1 MNTHTPSQIL
11 RLLLFRSV
19 AMFAVLAIALWVYL
33 PSATAIQR
41 QGLFYLCGLAVIFSA
56 TQGIII
62 WRKMSLTAQLLC
74 QFGMDALLISLLVF
88 VTGGFHSPFVL
99 LFGLVIV
106 ANGIHAHSLSVAVVS
121 VAACIG
127 YLVAVHTYSWV
138 HHEVLPEEA
147 TLQLLLQVSIL
158 LLVGGIM
165 AALARRHV
173 GLTRES
179 DRVVRQHENLQRMH
193 HQVMSSMSE
202 GMIVLDRFFNIQDY
216 NEAAHQLLQTREV
229 IGQSVFSVSILPAA
243 LLNFFQQGK
252 DLKFQCEWLQDE
264 RTYLVQAGRLPE
276 NGNLACWL
284 LTFVDVSDMKSLEKQ
299 LMEHNKLA
307 AMGRMAAM
315 LAHELRNPMHTM
327 SHAVDLLDK
336 VSAPQQQQIQ
346 RIVHEEILRLNRLIS
361 DMLNYTRPL
370 EPKPE
375 PCTPAAIIAASLAQ
389 EDVNAHHQV
398 TVDCSVNSMQEDPN
412 HLRLV
417 FDNLLR
423 NALQASPE
431 PATVTIHCYA
441 CSDHEGWRV
450 QVVDH
455 GAGIPESIRATVFEP
470 FASESSGGTGLGLAT
485 VWQVC
490 RANQWQLRHHR
501 QDDCTFFTIEHSPD
515 HAEQGEGFILT
526 TEVPV
531 MSHG

>member
-1 MNTHTPSQIL
+1 MNTHTPSQML
-11 RLLLFRSV
+11 RLLLFRSI

-33 PSATAIQR
+33 SSATSIQR
-41 QGLFYLCGLAVIFSA
+41 QGLFYLCALAATFSI

-62 WRKMSLTAQLLC
+62 WRKMSLTVQLLC
-74 QFGMDALLISLLVF
+74 QFGMDVLLVSLLVF

-106 ANGIHAHSLSVAVVS
+106 ANGIHAHSLSVLLVCI
-121 VAACIG
+121 AACIG
-127 YLVAVHTYSWV
+127 YLLAVYTYGWV
-138 HHEVLPEEA
+138 HKEVLPEEA

-216 NEAAHQLLQTREV
+216 NEAAHHLLQAREA

-243 LLNFFQQGK
+243 LLDFLHQGR
-252 DLKFQCEWLQDE
+252 DGKFQCEWQHEDQ
-264 RTYLVQAGRLPE
+264 TYLVQASRLPE

-284 LTFVDVSDMKSLEKQ
+284 LSIVNVSEMKSLEKQ

-327 SHAVDLLDK
+327 SHAIDLLDK
-336 VSAPQQQQIQ
+336 VAAPQQQQIQ
-346 RIVHEEILRLNRLIS
+346 RIVHEEIIRLNRLIS

-370 EPKPE
+370 QPKPE
-375 PCTPAAIIAASLAQ
+375 SCDPTAIIAASLAQ
-389 EDVNAHHQV
+389 EDAGGHQQV
-398 TVDCSVNSMQEDPN
+398 IVDCSVHNMQEDPD

-423 NALQASPE
+423 NALQASPT
-431 PATVTIHCYA
+431 PSSVSIRCHA
-441 CSDHEGWRV
+441 CADGNGWRA
-450 QVVDH
+450 QVIDH
-455 GAGIPESIRATVFEP
+455 GTGIPESIRDTIFEP
-470 FASESSGGTGLGLAT
+470 FTSQSNGGTGLGLAT

-490 RANQWQLRHHR
+490 RANQWHIRHHR
-501 QDDCTFFTIEHSPD
+501 QDDCTFFTIEHCPNQIEN
-515 HAEQGEGFILT
+515 EQGFIFT

-531 MSHG
+531 MPHG

>member
-1 MNTHTPSQIL
+1 MDV
-11 RLLLFRSV
+11 LLV
-19 AMFAVLAIALWVYL
+19 
-33 PSATAIQR
+33 
-41 QGLFYLCGLAVIFSA
+41 
-56 TQGIII
+56 
-62 WRKMSLTAQLLC
+62 
-74 QFGMDALLISLLVF
+74 SLLVF

-106 ANGIHAHSLSVAVVS
+106 ANGIHAHSLSAVLVC

-127 YLVAVHTYSWV
+127 YLVAVYTYGWV
-138 HHEVLPEEA
+138 HQEALPEEA

-179 DRVVRQHENLQRMH
+179 DRVVRQHKNLQRMH

-202 GMIVLDRFFNIQDY
+202 GMIVLDRYFNIQDY
-216 NEAAHQLLQTREV
+216 NEAAHHLLQGREV
-229 IGQSVFSVSILPAA
+229 IGQSVFSVSILPAS
-243 LLNFFQQGK
+243 LLAFLQQGR
-252 DLKFQCEWLQDE
+252 DVKFQCEWQQEEDA
-264 RTYLVQAGRLPE
+264 YLVQVSRLPE

-284 LTFVDVSDMKSLEKQ
+284 LSFVNVSEMKSLEKQ

-327 SHAVDLLDK
+327 SHAIDLLDK

-346 RIVHEEILRLNRLIS
+346 RIVHEEIIRLNRLIS

-370 EPKPE
+370 QPKPE
-375 PCTPAAIIAASLAQ
+375 SCAPSVIIAASLAQ
-389 EDVNAHHQV
+389 EDTGGHHQV
-398 TVDCSVNSMQEDPN
+398 TVDCSVHSMQEDPD

-431 PATVTIHCYA
+431 PATVTIRCYA
-441 CSDHEGWRV
+441 CSDGDGWRV
-450 QVVDH
+450 QVIDH
-455 GAGIPESIRATVFEP
+455 GSGIPESIRDTVFEP
-470 FASESSGGTGLGLAT
+470 FTSQTTGGTGLGLAT

-490 RANQWQLRHHR
+490 RANHWQLRHHR
-501 QDDCTFFTIEHSPD
+501 QDDCTFFTIEHCPS
-515 HAEQGEGFILT
+515 HAEQGQGFVFT

-531 MSHG
+531 ISRG